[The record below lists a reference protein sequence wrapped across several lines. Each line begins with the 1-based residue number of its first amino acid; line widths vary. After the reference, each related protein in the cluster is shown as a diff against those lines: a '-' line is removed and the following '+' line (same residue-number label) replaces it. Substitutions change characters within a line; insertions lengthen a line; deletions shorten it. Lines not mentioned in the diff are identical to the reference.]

1 MHPLLIASLVL
12 SGIMVLVMPYYC
24 KITFDGQSKKTLTV
38 KMFLSSL
45 FVLTAI
51 LSLFSVKARHGYMY
65 VMLLGFVMGFVG
77 DYLLGRSDHLRDF
90 LIGTGFFAAGHL
102 SYIVAFSLAMRH
114 LYPAIGWWNGAEIGL
129 YVVLVCAVAL
139 ILVLKKPKF
148 HKLLV
153 ILFVY
158 FMLIALMV
166 TKAAGLGVR
175 MLGEAPAMAMLPVGA
190 ALFLGSDYML
200 GMMHFKMH
208 ERTLPYKSVC
218 SAIYFFGQQLIALS
232 MFSLIQY

>member
-12 SGIMVLVMPYYC
+12 AGIMVLVMPYYC
-24 KITFDGQSKKTLTV
+24 KITFDGQSKKTLSV

-51 LSLFSVKARHGYMY
+51 FALFSVKVRQGYMY
-65 VMLLGFVMGFVG
+65 VMLLGFVMGNIG
-77 DYLLGRSDHLRDF
+77 DYLLGRSDRLRDF
-90 LIGTGFFAAGHL
+90 LIGTGFFAAGHV
-102 SYIVAFSLAMRH
+102 SYIVAFSLAMHR
-114 LYPAIGWWNGAEIGL
+114 LFPAVGWWNGAEIGL
-129 YVVLVCAVAL
+129 YLVIVCTVAL

-166 TKAAGLGVR
+166 TTAAGLGVR
-175 MLGEAPAMAMLPVGA
+175 KMSGAPGMVMLPIGA
-190 ALFLGSDYML
+190 LLFLGSDYML

-208 ERTLPYKSVC
+208 RKTLAYKSVC
-218 SAIYFFGQQLIALS
+218 SAIYFLGQELIALS
-232 MFSLIQY
+232 MFWLVQY